1 MITPYYFIL
10 LFLTAPVSLI
20 SSIFIGG
27 YYIVNAN
34 RRTINSEAELLQW
47 SSIKDIVLTGLKSI
61 GACFIYCIPYFI
73 ISLISIFIYF
83 GAAFANA
90 STSQP
95 SNLYMII
102 PVILGVILWLVM
114 LMATPAFATNLKF
127 KSYFNFK
134 LIFNLL
140 KNNPKGYGL
149 LLLFT
154 IATGIIAGLIVKT
167 HSIWGL
173 FCSPVIAFYSVTVK
187 SELVA
192 MYIRGA
198 AKNNQ

>member
-73 ISLISIFIYF
+73 ISIISMIFYF
-83 GAAFANA
+83 AVAFGSSAAK
-90 STSQP
+90 P
-95 SNLYMII
+95 SNTFMIVPI
-102 PVILGVILWLVM
+102 ILGIILGLLVM
-114 LMATPAFATNLKF
+114 IATPAFVTNLKF

-134 LIFNLL
+134 LMFNLL
-140 KNNPKGYGL
+140 KNNPKGFGL
-149 LLLFT
+149 IILFT
-154 IATGIIAGLIVKT
+154 IATGITAGLIINT
-167 HSIWGL
+167 YSIWGL
-173 FCSPVIAFYSVTVK
+173 IISPILAFYTVLVN

-198 AKNNQ
+198 AQNNE